1 MHCKGRGPDTTIGKH
16 IGVSILLAKLAVIYG
31 EGDFMHKLSLFLAC
45 AAAIAL
51 PLRAQDVCKDAVL
64 KQLKTSRD
72 FTLKVADAMPEA
84 DYGYK
89 LTPAQMSFADQMVHL
104 SQGLTYFLSA
114 FTGEKPNPPKPASKN
129 KPDVITFARS
139 AFDQAI
145 SKVSELTP
153 EQISKGYS
161 GDGHSMSGAQML
173 IAMLEHTAHHR
184 ASAEMYLRAKG
195 IKPPDYM
202 D

>member
-1 MHCKGRGPDTTIGKH
+1 MQKT
-16 IGVSILLAKLAVIYG
+16 
-31 EGDFMHKLSLFLAC
+31 SLFLAC
-45 AAAIAL
+45 AAALAL
-51 PLRAQDVCKDAVL
+51 PLYAQDVCKDAIL
-64 KQLKTSRD
+64 AQLKNSRD
-72 FTLKVADAMPEA
+72 FTLKVADAMPDA

-89 LTPAQMSFADQMVHL
+89 LTPAQMSFAEQIVHL
-104 SQGLTYFLSA
+104 SQGLTYFVSGLK
-114 FTGEKPNPPKPASKN
+114 GEKPNPPKPASKN
-129 KPDVITFARS
+129 KSDVIAFAQT

-145 SKVSELTP
+145 STVSELTP
-153 EQISKGYS
+153 QQISKEYKAG
-161 GDGHSMSGAQML
+161 GHSMSGAQVL

>member
-1 MHCKGRGPDTTIGKH
+1 
-16 IGVSILLAKLAVIYG
+16 
-31 EGDFMHKLSLFLAC
+31 MHKISLFLAC
-45 AAAIAL
+45 VAAAAL
-51 PLRAQDVCKDAVL
+51 PVHVLAQDVCKDAIQ
-64 KQLKTSRD
+64 KQLKNSRD
-72 FTLKVADAMPEA
+72 FTLKVAEAMPDA

-89 LTPAQMSFADQMVHL
+89 LTPAQMSFAEQIVHL

-114 FTGEKPNPPKPASKN
+114 FKGEKPNPPKPASKN
-129 KPDVITFARS
+129 KSDVIAFART

-145 SKVSELTP
+145 SAVSALTP
-153 EQISKGYS
+153 PQISKEYS
-161 GDGHSMSGAQML
+161 GGGSSMTGAQML
-173 IAMLEHTAHHR
+173 IAMLEHNAHHR